1 MGGLNASA
9 STSLESSFGPAASPT
24 RNSVIA
30 ICSANAVAYVIAAIA
45 AIAASIVKSGSG
57 SVECLVIS
65 HRTGSDLTASLAKS
79 GSVECLVISH
89 RAGSD
94 LIASLTKPGSGSVE
108 CLVISL
114 RAGSDLIA
122 SLIAGPASAAG
133 LVAGPDSAITG
144 LVAGLDSAVS
154 PTPEASSVAAISPT
168 PTASSVAA
176 ISAFT
181 AASCIVDAL
190 ADLSTV
196 STSLANGSYL
206 IGTRS
211 GCSYAATI
219 RANANATADSHYNH
233 SYPGT
238 AALNMERIR
247 YFGQCWSAWHLL
259 KMKLIVTRSFHKI
272 FLELD
277 MSFIDLL
284 NRLTILNY

>member
-45 AIAASIVKSGSG
+45 AIEASIVKLGSG

-65 HRTGSDLTASLAKS
+65 HRT
-79 GSVECLVISH
+79 
-89 RAGSD
+89 GSD

-122 SLIAGPASAAG
+122 SLIAGP
-133 LVAGPDSAITG
+133 DSAITG

-154 PTPEASSVAAISPT
+154 PTPVASSVAAISPT

-272 FLELD
+272 FLE
-277 MSFIDLL
+277 
-284 NRLTILNY
+284 